1 MASIITSSKWTLYDS
16 YSLPT
21 RATQT
26 KIITNEH
33 INYRSMCNRSHL
45 FIIDTRYLSLIL
57 VYYAC
62 TFVTSS
68 RVHLYYI
75 QENNDIFPVNRLR
88 LRSDCG
94 FFTVYNCQLTQFY
107 FFKTHRA
114 RREKETNI
122 SITRY
127 NRLHKLAY

>member
-88 LRSDCG
+88 IDCAVIAA
-94 FFTVYNCQLTQFY
+94 FLLSTIVNLPNSIFSKHIV
-107 FFKTHRA
+107 HV
-114 RREKETNI
+114 EKKKQI
-122 SITRY
+122 FR
-127 NRLHKLAY
+127 